1 MKFVYFL
8 SFLCCAVLFNS
19 CSTDS
24 SEESSS
30 GSDVQEL
37 VFTAPDFKYVSENR
51 TSLVSTV
58 DGAEFKWSEG
68 DTVGIFP
75 NSGNQV
81 AFSMKSGAGT
91 KTASF
96 DGGGWSLK
104 STSTYAA
111 YYPLRGDFYL
121 DKRAIPLDY
130 TGQTQTGNA
139 STSHLGAYDYM
150 GAIAK
155 TPANGKVTFEFQH
168 LGALVQLN
176 IPLEKA
182 CDLTSMVLHT
192 DESSFVT
199 KGSLNLSSSSL
210 KVKATERSEDYT
222 ISLENM
228 SFSATDQTA
237 IVSFMLSPVNLSGK
251 EIDVILSCAN
261 RTSLKYVFAGENFE
275 AGLAYSV
282 IASLSSVQDD
292 NAPVGVEAVDLG
304 LPSGIKWASCNVGAT
319 KPEEY
324 GGYYAWGEIEEKED
338 YSPETYLY
346 YKYVSGDIHENQ
358 NWINIGSEI
367 SGTEY
372 DVAYVKWGG
381 NWRMPTSV
389 EFRELITECTRVVT
403 NYNGVKGFKLTGPNG
418 NSIFLPFA
426 GYRYKTYLDDI
437 GDDCSFWV
445 GNIWRGL
452 PDDAVFFYFHQLYP
466 DNYNN
471 SNYEVRSSNGS
482 RETGN
487 SVRPVSD

>member
-251 EIDVILSCAN
+251 EIDVTLSCAD

-275 AGLAYSV
+275 AGLAYSA

-324 GGYYAWGEIEEKED
+324 GGYYAWGETEEKDD
-338 YSPETYLY
+338 YSMEN
-346 YKYVSGDIHENQ
+346 YKYYNQESGKCIS
-358 NWINIGSEI
+358 IGDVI
-367 SGTEY
+367 CGTRY
-372 DVAYVKWGG
+372 DVAHVKWGG

-389 EFRELITECTRVVT
+389 EFRELIRECTREVK

-426 GYRYKTYLDDI
+426 GHWYQTYLNGI

-445 GNIWRGL
+445 GNIYGGL
-452 PDDAVFFYFHQLYP
+452 PDDAVYFYFLKLSSY
-466 DNYNN
+466 DDYM
-471 SNYEVRSSNGS
+471 YEVRSSNAS
-482 RETGN
+482 RCRGN
-487 SVRPVSD
+487 SIRPVSD

>member
-24 SEESSS
+24 SEESSP

-37 VFTAPDFKYVSENR
+37 VFTAPDFRYVSENR

-210 KVKATERSEDYT
+210 KVTATERSEDYT

-237 IVSFMLSPVNLSGK
+237 TVSFMLSPVDLSGR
-251 EIDVILSCAN
+251 EIDVILSCAD

-275 AGLAYSV
+275 AGLAYA
-282 IASLSSVQDD
+282 ITTSSTSEVHLP
-292 NAPVGVEAVDLG
+292 AEAVDLG
-304 LPSGIKWASCNVGAT
+304 LPSGIKWASYNVGAT

-324 GGYYAWGEIEEKED
+324 GGYYAWGEIEEKEE
-338 YSPETYLY
+338 YSLKTYLY
-346 YKYVSGDIHENQ
+346 YNYVSGGTYDEQ
-358 NWINIGSEI
+358 NWVDIGSEI

-372 DVAYVKWGG
+372 DVAHVKWGG
-381 NWRMPTSV
+381 SWRMPTLT
-389 EFRELITECTRVVT
+389 EIRELVENCTWVWT
-403 NYNGVKGFKLTGPNG
+403 IYNGVNGRKAIGPNG
-418 NSIFLPFA
+418 NSLFFPMA
-426 GYRYKTYLDDI
+426 GCLYGAENSSLGLDAF
-437 GDDCSFWV
+437 FWS
-445 GNIWRGL
+445 GTLFENYQ
-452 PDDAVFFYFHQLYP
+452 AYQLYMF
-466 DNYNN
+466 
-471 SNYEVRSSNGS
+471 SNGEVFWYYDL
-482 RETGN
+482 RYTGR
-487 SVRPVSD
+487 SIRPVSD